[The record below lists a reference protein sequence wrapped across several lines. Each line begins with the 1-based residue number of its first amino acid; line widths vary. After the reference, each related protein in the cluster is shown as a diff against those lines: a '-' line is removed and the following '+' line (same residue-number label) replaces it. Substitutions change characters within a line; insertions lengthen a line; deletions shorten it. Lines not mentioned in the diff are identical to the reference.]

1 VGSFVNRESNERFA
15 TTRWSMVLGAG
26 GRISRVDARAA
37 LEILCETYW
46 PPLYAYL
53 RRCGTAPADAADT
66 VQGFFAL
73 LLEREDLATVHPDRG
88 RFRSFLL
95 ASLKHFEANKRD
107 IAKALKRGGGRTLL
121 ALDVEAAENQYTIE
135 AIDPR
140 TAESL
145 YNRQWALTVLERA
158 KSRLRESYVAAGK
171 LERFDVLL
179 PQLAGDTGK
188 SYHHVAGLL
197 GITEGAVKTAVHRL
211 RREYGDAVRAEI
223 AQTVNSPEDIEPEV
237 AALFDAL
244 RR

>member
-1 VGSFVNRESNERFA
+1 VAAFVNRESNERFA

-37 LEILCETYW
+37 LENLCEMYW

-53 RRCGTAPADAADT
+53 RRSGATPADAADT

-95 ASLKHFEANKRD
+95 VSLKHFQANERD
-107 IAKALKRGGGRTLL
+107 KAKALKRGGGRTLL
-121 ALDVEAAENQYTIE
+121 ALDVEAAESQYTIE
-135 AIDPR
+135 AADPR
-140 TAESL
+140 TAESI
-145 YNRQWALTVLERA
+145 YDRQWALTVLDRA
-158 KSRLRESYVAAGK
+158 KSRLRETYAAADK
-171 LERFDVLL
+171 LERFDILL
-179 PQLAGDTGK
+179 PHLTGDACD
-188 SYHHVAGLL
+188 SYQNVATAL
-197 GITEGAVKTAVHRL
+197 GMTEGAVKTAAHRL

-223 AQTVNSPEDIEPEV
+223 AQTVNSPEEIESEV
-237 AALFDAL
+237 TALFEAL